1 MSADTLVLDFSR
13 IDSSMVAEAGGK
25 GANLGELVKTGFP
38 VPEGFCLTTGAWD
51 LFLSSA
57 PREAVKTIDE
67 LGSFVKEDLEDPS
80 AADRIKKLSMEVRNV
95 LENTAFP
102 QEISKELNTALKSI
116 GFDALYAVRSSATAE
131 DLPGFSFAG
140 QQDTFLNIRGTED
153 IKEHVKRCWASL
165 FTERAVMYR
174 IQNGFSQ
181 RTVKLAVVVQRMI
194 ASEASGILFTA
205 DPLTGNRN
213 HIRIDA
219 GFGLGEALVSGL
231 IDPDSY
237 TFDKNTLR
245 ILTAQV
251 NEKKLAIYPKRDGG
265 TEKRVLTDEHAG
277 TRVLSDDQITE
288 LCTLALRVE
297 DHYETPQ
304 DIEWGLEGGKF
315 YLLQARP
322 ITTLYPLPESWR
334 GRKDHRIYISLG
346 HIQVMTSP
354 VSPMGRSVL
363 SLFFPFGRPRKP
375 GVYNP
380 LLAEAGERLYIDITP
395 VLTRKFLRKKYTGGM
410 KGVDFLMGKGVE
422 EALEEPGVLEGIL
435 STEKK
440 PKIAFAFPYIKGILP
455 SVVKGILT
463 SNPLPR
469 REKIVSGLETYLS
482 SVEEN
487 TGGLKGAEERLIYL
501 RDELENFVFKVLP
514 LLGVLFP
521 ALIIRSKIRG
531 KIQEW
536 VDSDLDEE
544 IQAVERG
551 LEGNITTQMDLE
563 TGDLTDRLKDL
574 PMLAAFFKE
583 SGMDIGALE
592 KGRLLKGSET
602 FYREFDRFME
612 HYGFRGLSE
621 IDIKNER
628 WKDDPKALLQII
640 TTHAESEEKGAHR
653 AHFYQLTKKAEEAV
667 ETIILSVR
675 NSAGGR
681 KGVSRSRKMRKMLN
695 LFRCYMPLREHGKY
709 YLMKLF
715 SIIRE
720 ELLDDAEQLCKTS
733 VFRGTDDV
741 WFLEYNEMVALAGK
755 LDSGYVF
762 QPEEIK
768 DLQKRIDSGRS
779 RFERFCDVEPPRVL
793 MGNGTIPRPSYSSEG
808 IPEGALIGMG
818 VSAGVVEGR
827 ARVITDPGEES
838 LLKGEIL
845 IAPFTD
851 PAWTPLFINA
861 AAVVI
866 EVGGTMTHGSV
877 IAREYGIPAVVS
889 IPGVTESVKTG
900 RHIRVNGSRGFVELL
915 D

>member
-1 MSADTLVLDFSR
+1 M
-13 IDSSMVAEAGGK
+13 
-25 GANLGELVKTGFP
+25 
-38 VPEGFCLTTGAWD
+38 
-51 LFLSSA
+51 
-57 PREAVKTIDE
+57 
-67 LGSFVKEDLEDPS
+67 
-80 AADRIKKLSMEVRNV
+80 
-95 LENTAFP
+95 
-102 QEISKELNTALKSI
+102 
-116 GFDALYAVRSSATAE
+116 
-131 DLPGFSFAG
+131 
-140 QQDTFLNIRGTED
+140 
-153 IKEHVKRCWASL
+153 
-165 FTERAVMYR
+165 
-174 IQNGFSQ
+174 
-181 RTVKLAVVVQRMI
+181 
-194 ASEASGILFTA
+194 
-205 DPLTGNRN
+205 
-213 HIRIDA
+213 
-219 GFGLGEALVSGL
+219 
-231 IDPDSY
+231 
-237 TFDKNTLR
+237 
-245 ILTAQV
+245 
-251 NEKKLAIYPKRDGG
+251 
-265 TEKRVLTDEHAG
+265 
-277 TRVLSDDQITE
+277 LSDDQITE

-440 PKIAFAFPYIKGILP
+440 PKIASAFPYIKGILP

-463 SNPLPR
+463 SKPLPR